1 MAQDTADIINAG
13 ANATESV
20 GGILGL
26 FVGGGGGNT
35 TTTATDYTAEEEIET
50 ANAKKKNFLLIG
62 GVSVGII
69 LLILALVYMN
79 KTKPATNGSKAKQ

>member
-1 MAQDTADIINAG
+1 MADNTAEIINAS
-13 ANATESV
+13 ANAADSA

-26 FVGGGGGNT
+26 FLGGSGDT
-35 TTTATDYTAEEEIET
+35 TTTAADYTAEEEIET